1 MVEIRKASVEDL
13 DDLAIMFD
21 LYRIFY
27 EHPSDVEACKQFLQ
41 ERMQNNQS
49 VIYIAVDEGKAVGFT
64 QLYPIFSSAGLK
76 RTWLLNDI
84 YVKEEA
90 RKKHVASRLLD
101 AAMQLGKETNSAWL
115 LLQTSIENYAAHIVY
130 QKKGWERLDDI
141 FYQFNIQQN

>member
-1 MVEIRKASVEDL
+1 MFEIRKASIEDL
-13 DDLAIMFD
+13 DALAVMFD

-27 EHPSDVEACKQFLQ
+27 DHPSDIEACKQFLQ
-41 ERMQNNQS
+41 ERMQEKQS
-49 VIYIAVDEGKAVGFT
+49 VIYIAIADGRAVGFT

-84 YVKEEA
+84 YVTEDY
-90 RKKHVASRLLD
+90 RKHHVASRLLD

-115 LLQTSIENYAAHIVY
+115 LLQTATDNYAAHIVY

-141 FYQFNIQQN
+141 FYQFNIQS

>member
-1 MVEIRKASVEDL
+1 MVEIRKASWEDL
-13 DDLAIMFD
+13 DDLAVMFD
-21 LYRIFY
+21 MYRIFY

-41 ERMQNNQS
+41 ERMHYNQS
-49 VIYIAVDEGKAVGFT
+49 VIYIAMIEGKAAGFT

-84 YVKEEA
+84 FVKEDY
-90 RKKHVASRLLD
+90 RKQHVASLLLD

-141 FYQFNIQQN
+141 FYQFNIQG

>member
-1 MVEIRKASVEDL
+1 MVEIRKASREDL

-21 LYRIFY
+21 SYRIFY

-49 VIYIAVDEGKAVGFT
+49 VIYIATVDGEAAGFT

-84 YVKEEA
+84 YVKEDY
-90 RKKHVASRLLD
+90 RKQHIASLLLD

>member
-1 MVEIRKASVEDL
+1 MLEIRKATIEDL
-13 DDLAIMFD
+13 NELAGMFD

-41 ERMQNNQS
+41 ERIDNKQS
-49 VIYIAVDEGKAVGFT
+49 VIYIATDEGRAVGFT

-84 YVKEEA
+84 YVNEDY
-90 RKKHVASRLLD
+90 RKQHVASRLLD

-115 LLQTSIENYAAHIVY
+115 LLQTSIDNYAAHIVY

-141 FYQFNIQQN
+141 FYQFNIQQS